1 MAKAT
6 GYTCDRCSKFIV
18 GEALPKG
25 WLVLRVDVDP
35 KLGGGNGAAGF
46 ELCSNLCLAELAIER
61 AEADGTP
68 VRKSKAKT
76 GQRYTEA
83 GLEAARRNG
92 RHSAHLRG
100 HVSKAIVN
108 PDKTMEAINTN
119 DYRVGD
125 DLAWDATYTERW
137 RWHFTTKTE
146 RCEEFDAAT
155 GECCGLC
162 EVDGD
167 YSIEPSGTWDE
178 EFDYRALIEWC
189 IKTNADLWDY
199 LPRIYEVYE
208 VEVGA

>member
-1 MAKAT
+1 MSGKMYVVGAISFDYNDENYYPA
-6 GYTCDRCSKFIV
+6 GDDSAIV
-18 GEALPKG
+18 PQ
-25 WLVLRVDVDP
+25 RVFTSV
-35 KLGGGNGAAGF
+35 
-46 ELCSNLCLAELAIER
+46 
-61 AEADGTP
+61 AEA
-68 VRKSKAKT
+68 R
-76 GQRYTEA
+76 EWC
-83 GLEAARRNG
+83 
-92 RHSAHLRG
+92 
-100 HVSKAIVN
+100 VN
-108 PDKTMEAINTN
+108 KTMEAINAN

-146 RCEEFDAAT
+146 RCEEFDAST